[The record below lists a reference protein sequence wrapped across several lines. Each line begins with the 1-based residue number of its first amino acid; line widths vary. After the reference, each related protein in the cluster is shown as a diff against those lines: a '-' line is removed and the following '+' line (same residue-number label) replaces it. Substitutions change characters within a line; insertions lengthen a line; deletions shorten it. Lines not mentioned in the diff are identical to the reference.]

1 MQRARKP
8 RETLPLFAEQMPTPL
23 SEAVLEEV
31 RALLVLMLLQVTAAA
46 TSEEDPTGER
56 EAPSVPSRT

>member
-1 MQRARKP
+1 MQRAQKP
-8 RETLPLFAEQMPTPL
+8 RETLPLFAEQAPTPL

-46 TSEEDPTGER
+46 TSEEDPTDER
-56 EAPSVPSRT
+56 ETPSVPSRT